1 MARVR
6 SPNFPAISLPAA
18 IERIEKIYSKEQTI
32 PASKETVAE
41 HLGYSGMNG
50 ASLKV
55 VSALLK
61 YGLLEETKDKNFRV
75 SPLAM
80 AIMHPASE
88 EERADA
94 LRQAA
99 DGPALFQ
106 RLNAQ
111 FDGRRPS
118 DTNLRSWLLRNGF
131 ASSAVD
137 SVIVAYSE
145 TMDLVGGV
153 ADDFKAPDAKA
164 LETSFSRTVP
174 TPSPT
179 MTAGTIV
186 SPPRFAPAAEP
197 FSVELMRDRFRVVG
211 ELATRADALKLID
224 ILTMAAKLLPETVI
238 DDHRPHFA
246 ESDSEDYD
254 L

>member
-18 IERIEKIYSKEQTI
+18 IDRIEKIYAKEQTI

-55 VSALLK
+55 VSALIK

-80 AIMHPASE
+80 AIMHPASD
-88 EERADA
+88 EERTDA

-106 RLNAQ
+106 RLNSQ

-137 SVIVAYSE
+137 SVIAAYSE
-145 TMDLVGGV
+145 TMDLVGGI
-153 ADDFKAPDAKA
+153 ADDFKAPEVAA
-164 LETSFSRTVP
+164 VEPSPNRTAQAP
-174 TPSPT
+174 APT

-186 SPPRFAPAAEP
+186 SPPRRAPTSEP

-224 ILTMAAKLLPETVI
+224 ILKMAATLLPENAACDETDGI
-238 DDHRPHFA
+238 A
-246 ESDSEDYD
+246 EVDPRGYD
-254 L
+254 Q

>member
-18 IERIEKIYSKEQTI
+18 IERIEKIYAKEQTI
-32 PASKETVAE
+32 PAARETVAE

-61 YGLLEETKDKNFRV
+61 YGLLEETKDKQLRV

-88 EERADA
+88 QEKADA
-94 LRQAA
+94 LQQAA

-106 RLNAQ
+106 RLNTQ
-111 FDGRRPS
+111 FEGRRPS

-131 ASSAVD
+131 ATSAVD
-137 SVIVAYSE
+137 SVISAYSE

-153 ADDFKAPDAKA
+153 EAVYKAPEAPRPIEVHSA
-164 LETSFSRTVP
+164 AHGHTASSAPTGVRQVATAPMRSMET
-174 TPSPT
+174 
-179 MTAGTIV
+179 GD
-186 SPPRFAPAAEP
+186 P
-197 FSVELMRDRFRVVG
+197 FSVEMLKGRVRVVG
-211 ELATRADALKLID
+211 DLSNREDAQTLLDFLKSAIMFLPAKANPSLPVQIDDDELA
-224 ILTMAAKLLPETVI
+224 
-238 DDHRPHFA
+238 
-246 ESDSEDYD
+246 
-254 L
+254 

>member
-18 IERIEKIYSKEQTI
+18 IDRIEKIYAKEQTV

-55 VSALLK
+55 ISALLK

-80 AIMHPASE
+80 AIMHPASPE
-88 EERADA
+88 EKEDA

-106 RLNAQ
+106 RLNSQ

-137 SVIVAYSE
+137 NVIAAYSE
-145 TMDLVGGV
+145 TMDLVGGIT
-153 ADDFKAPDAKA
+153 DDFKAPEVNAV
-164 LETSFSRTVP
+164 EPSSSRAAQA
-174 TPSPT
+174 PSPT
-179 MTAGTIV
+179 MAAGTIV
-186 SPPRFAPAAEP
+186 SPPSRAPTAEP

-224 ILTMAAKLLPETVI
+224 ILKMAATLLPEDVPSQYVAGT
-238 DDHRPHFA
+238 PEA
-246 ESDSEDYD
+246 DSSEYD